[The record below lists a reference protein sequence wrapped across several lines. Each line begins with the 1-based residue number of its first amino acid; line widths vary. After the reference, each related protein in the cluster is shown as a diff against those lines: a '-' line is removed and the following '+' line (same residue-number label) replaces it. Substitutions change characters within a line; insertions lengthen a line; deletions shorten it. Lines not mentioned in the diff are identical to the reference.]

1 MRTQPLNKMAINFS
15 NTHIA
20 FNLKNKVKIKSWI
33 TLVAKK
39 EKVNIK
45 QINYT
50 FMSDEELLKINSE
63 YLKHTTYT
71 DIITFNYNE
80 GKNISGDIFISI
92 QRVKENAEKFDV
104 KFEEEL
110 QRVMI
115 HGVLHLC
122 GYKDKTKTD
131 SDLMRRKENASLHLL
146 NKTK

>member
-1 MRTQPLNKMAINFS
+1 MAINFS
-15 NTHIA
+15 GHDIV
-20 FNLKNKVKIKSWI
+20 FNLKNKTGLKRWI
-33 TLVAKK
+33 ELVVKK
-39 EKVNIK
+39 EKLSVNR
-45 QINYT
+45 INYT
-50 FMSDEELLKINSE
+50 FMSDEALLKINTQ
-63 YLKHTTYT
+63 YLKHDSYT

-80 GKNISGDIFISI
+80 GKKISGDIFISTH
-92 QRVKENAEKFDV
+92 RVKENAKKFGV
-104 KFEEEL
+104 KFEDEL